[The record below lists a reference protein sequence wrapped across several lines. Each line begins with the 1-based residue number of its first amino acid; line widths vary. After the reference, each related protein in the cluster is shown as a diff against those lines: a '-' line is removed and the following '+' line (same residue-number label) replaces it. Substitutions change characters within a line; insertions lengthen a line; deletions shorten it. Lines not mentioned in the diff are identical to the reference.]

1 MAQLCAVC
9 ETAEAK
15 YKCPTCRAPYCSL
28 VCCKKHKETPCEPAP
43 APEKPQE
50 PTPAPADATNAT
62 ETAEDDAA
70 EKLTEEQMGVL
81 RTSAGVK
88 EMLANPAITQALTQH
103 SAYLRLHH
111 LEGTTTIIEVISP
124 ITSTFVP
131 VSRKSTIQLQFP
143 NRRFDSG
150 STLEAETA
158 KMLPR
163 TSKKLQTPLRRGLHS
178 VVSSL
183 VPMVLEQSSR
193 GERVF
198 DIYSRLLKER
208 IVFVHGPVNDD
219 MASLVTAQ
227 LLFLESENPEKDVYM
242 YINSPGG
249 IVSSGLAIYDTMQY
263 IQPKV
268 NTLCM
273 GQAAS
278 MGSLLLAGGA
288 PGCRSALPN
297 SRPSGGAQGMASD
310 IAIQAEEII
319 KLRTRLNGL
328 YASHTGKPIKVIEQA
343 MDRDLFMDPREAQE
357 FGIIDTIVA
366 NRKPT
371 QT

>member
-1 MAQLCAVC
+1 MLEKALLD
-9 ETAEAK
+9 
-15 YKCPTCRAPYCSL
+15 PTFSKFMY
-28 VCCKKHKETPCEPAP
+28 
-43 APEKPQE
+43 
-50 PTPAPADATNAT
+50 
-62 ETAEDDAA
+62 
-70 EKLTEEQMGVL
+70 
-81 RTSAGVK
+81 
-88 EMLANPAITQALTQH
+88 QALD
-103 SAYLRLHH
+103 
-111 LEGTTTIIEVISP
+111 EV
-124 ITSTFVP
+124 VP
-131 VSRKSTIQLQFP
+131 ANSERDRVV
-143 NRRFDSG
+143 
-150 STLEAETA
+150 

-163 TSKKLQTPLRRGLHS
+163 LPKTLLRTPGARRRVHS

-183 VPMVLEQSSR
+183 VPMVLEQSPR

-297 SRPSGGAQGMASD
+297 SRVSSWNEG
-310 IAIQAEEII
+310 I
-319 KLRTRLNGL
+319 
-328 YASHTGKPIKVIEQA
+328 TG
-343 MDRDLFMDPREAQE
+343 
-357 FGIIDTIVA
+357 IVA
-366 NRKPT
+366 
-371 QT
+371 